1 MKNNGEIVPPLFFL
15 FIIVIVIVRGEK
27 MKNIKKLTAF
37 VLILFAALSLFAN
50 GSAED
55 SKSFSSLDF
64 STLSI
69 SEIEKNYEKAKE
81 NYEKS
86 RTSLLERAEKAYEER
101 NVDEYLKLRN
111 LLDSLD
117 YPVVTEENTDT
128 LLERLLNTADE
139 SEKEEIASFLYENS
153 AYYHPTLTLY
163 IRDES
168 KGGVRTYSKSISIKP
183 GESITLPLAS
193 SFNGSLIKGWSINK
207 TDVLY
212 APGEEIEMPYS
223 DTVLYAVLTS
233 GISFTD
239 DVTGY
244 SYMTQDA
251 SADVSIPEAPDS
263 SYVFSGWYD
272 TVTGRLLEDETVRVE
287 EGKSRSFKAQWKKMD
302 FSDGNVKYYS
312 ADSVPS
318 GTQVVYN
325 TTLSVG
331 GNSRLKDVTVTL
343 EGDEGITVLSGDKYS
358 RSLKSGDCVNLSFAF
373 VLSGESGEKVDAV
386 LSATDDSG
394 SVWKK
399 TITFTIK

>member
-15 FIIVIVIVRGEK
+15 FFIVIVIVRGEK

-55 SKSFSSLDF
+55 TKSFSSLDF

-117 YPVVTEENTDT
+117 YPVVTEEMTDT

-139 SEKEEIASFLYENS
+139 SEKKEIASFLYENS
-153 AYYHPTLTLY
+153 AYYHPALTLY

-168 KGGVRTYSKSISIKP
+168 KGSVRTYSKSISIKP

-244 SYMTQDA
+244 SYMTEED
-251 SADVSIPEAPDS
+251 SADVSIPEAADS

-272 TVTGRLLEDETVRVE
+272 TVTGKLLEDETVTVE
-287 EGKSRSFKAQWKKMD
+287 EGKSRSFKAQWKKID
-302 FSDGNVKYYS
+302 LSDGNVKYYS
-312 ADSVPS
+312 SDSVPS
-318 GTQVVYN
+318 GTQVIYN
-325 TTLSVG
+325 TTLTVG

-343 EGDEGITVLSGDKYS
+343 EGDDAITVLSGDKYF